1 MMENM
6 EKEGNME
13 EKAKQTQETESKSG
27 TQKKSS
33 ESVNLEG
40 DDVMEKE
47 IALNENVVLLF
58 SREGPDLFYLFCKK
72 CSSADCEHIKT
83 VRITNDKLKEMQLFL
98 LQEYFR
104 DSVKLWSD
112 NLKEYQE
119 TLKGILEWNS
129 QTFDGYS
136 VLSNEAGKSGKSV
149 WNDTVRLEL
158 EIPAKWYKKIEAI
171 SELRGKPPLAVIKEY
186 VRFELVSDISQMT
199 DDAMEYIEEQIGARP
214 EE

>member
-1 MMENM
+1 VIS
-6 EKEGNME
+6 EKHW
-13 EKAKQTQETESKSG
+13 KWAVCVQ
-27 TQKKSS
+27 QK
-33 ESVNLEG
+33 
-40 DDVMEKE
+40 
-47 IALNENVVLLF
+47 LN
-58 SREGPDLFYLFCKK
+58 GCKV
-72 CSSADCEHIKT
+72 T
-83 VRITNDKLKEMQLFL
+83 
-98 LQEYFR
+98 
-104 DSVKLWSD
+104 
-112 NLKEYQE
+112 EYQE

-136 VLSNEAGKSGKSV
+136 SSSKEAGKSGESV